1 MKVHWL
7 LDTRLPETRVKQIL
21 KNEEDPRF
29 YIYAEKLFSRVN
41 NSQEAFRFI
50 SKRTFRKTWPV
61 IKQRVEKDAWAKPK
75 AEFWQNIYEKETG
88 NRITNE
94 ERMSIA
100 QQIKSLRVQ
109 MGYTQ
114 NEMAKKLGVI
124 QQYISKLEA
133 GRENLTIDT
142 LKHVADILGK
152 KLTIQ
157 LSS

>member
-1 MKVHWL
+1 MKVNWL
-7 LDTRLPETRVKQIL
+7 WDTRLPETRVKKIL
-21 KNEEDPRF
+21 KNEGDPRF

-41 NSQEAFRFI
+41 NPHEAFRYV
-50 SKRTFRKTWPV
+50 SRRTFRRTWPV

-75 AEFWQNIYEKETG
+75 VQFWQYIYEKETG
-88 NRITNE
+88 NRIIFE

-100 QQIKSLRVQ
+100 QQIKSLRVK

-142 LKHVADILGK
+142 LKHVAEIFDK
-152 KLTIQ
+152 KLVIQ
-157 LSS
+157 LS